1 MEVSFHRLYKIT
13 NLYLSMNPEQEQP
26 VIPDS
31 EMKFPTQMPGQQ
43 DPTEEHRGM
52 IIIILGAALIILL
65 VGLFLWYRASQMPV
79 PTSLPEAT
87 RPTAEMNNEPESTT
101 AEAQTESFGALSTS
115 DEIDAI
121 EADLESTN
129 LESLDSELL
138 QIETELNAQI

>member
-1 MEVSFHRLYKIT
+1 
-13 NLYLSMNPEQEQP
+13 MNPEQEQP

-31 EMKFPTQMPGQQ
+31 EMKFPTQMPGQ

-52 IIIILGAALIILL
+52 IIIILGAALLILL

-79 PTSLPEAT
+79 LTPLPAPT

-101 AEAQTESFGALSTS
+101 AEAQTESFGAMSTS
-115 DEIDAI
+115 DEIEAI